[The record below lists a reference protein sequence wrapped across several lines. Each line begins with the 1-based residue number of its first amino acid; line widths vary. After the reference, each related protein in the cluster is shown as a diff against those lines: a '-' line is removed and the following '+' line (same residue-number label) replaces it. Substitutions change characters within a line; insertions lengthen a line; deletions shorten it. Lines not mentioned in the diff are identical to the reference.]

1 MQKQAKEFKR
11 TKLVIPLEAI
21 FAPVKTEA
29 INKLKV
35 IKKVLKANRTNP
47 SLKIK

>member
-1 MQKQAKEFKR
+1 
-11 TKLVIPLEAI
+11 LPEAI

-35 IKKVLKANRTNP
+35 IKEVLKANRTNL
-47 SLKIK
+47 SLKIKRVKAIKGIAS